1 MSDDVSEVMT
11 FQCVQFL
18 QGKLMPNMEPDA
30 FLSSLMGLYKVDAL
44 SARRAMSHAM
54 ELEFNRDIGK
64 QLIRSIA

>member
-1 MSDDVSEVMT
+1 MNNDASEVMT

-18 QGKLMPNMEPDA
+18 QGKLMPNMDPDA

-44 SARRAMSHAM
+44 AAQRAMQDAM
-54 ELEFNRDIGK
+54 EMEFNRDIGK

>member
-30 FLSSLMGLYKVDAL
+30 FLSSLMGLYKADAL
-44 SARRAMSHAM
+44 AAQRAMSNAM

>member
-1 MSDDVSEVMT
+1 MSNEVAEVMT

-18 QGKLMPNMEPDA
+18 QGKLMPDMDPDA

-44 SARRAMSHAM
+44 AAQRAMRDAM